1 MYVRGIGV
9 YGEFVVFGDFSD
21 LIFLVLFI
29 SKGKIILVFVCF
41 LMVIYLKGL
50 LEMLC
55 DLWGFV
61 IKFYIE

>member
-55 DLWGFV
+55 DL
-61 IKFYIE
+61 